1 MKTSLPKTQTFPP
14 VDPFRSLFDSFFNPA
29 LPEAFT
35 RTELSPRTNIAETEA
50 AYVIA
55 TEMPGVEEQDVHVEL
70 HDAELTIRAERK
82 EEAEEKGRTWHRIEH
97 AYGQMTRTIR
107 LPKEV
112 DRNAIEAVLRKG
124 ILTVTV
130 PKAAATRPARVA
142 VRSE

>member
-1 MKTSLPKTQTFPP
+1 MKTNLPKTQTFPTT
-14 VDPFRSLFDSFFNPA
+14 DPFRTLFDSFFSPS
-29 LPEAFT
+29 LPEAFA
-35 RTELSPRTNIAETEA
+35 RPELTPRTNIAETEA
-50 AYVIA
+50 AYTIA
-55 TEMPGVEEQDVHVEL
+55 VELPGVEEQDVHVEM

-82 EEAEEKGRTWHRIEH
+82 EDAEVQGRAWHRVEH
-97 AYGQMTRTIR
+97 AHGQVTRTIR

-130 PKAAATRPARVA
+130 PKAAATRPARVQ